1 MKNTIR
7 LTEEISKNV
16 SARKHVSTK
25 IEYFCEKEEDAKT
38 LTENIM
44 RVKFR

>member
-16 SARKHVSTK
+16 SARKHVSK
-25 IEYFCEKEEDAKT
+25 KKKT
-38 LTENIM
+38 Q
-44 RVKFR
+44 KH